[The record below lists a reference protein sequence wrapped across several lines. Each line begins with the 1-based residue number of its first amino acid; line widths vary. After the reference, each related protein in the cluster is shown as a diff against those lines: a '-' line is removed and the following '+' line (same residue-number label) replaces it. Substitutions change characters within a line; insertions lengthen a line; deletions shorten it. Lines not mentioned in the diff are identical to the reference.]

1 MNLEI
6 LSPILT
12 LHLCV
17 CADLV
22 RRHAGV
28 LGLSACILSS
38 PYDVPDWMP
47 QILMDLSD
55 HLNDPQPIEV
65 GACAHQYARTHA
77 HTHTLIYKHP
87 A

>member
-1 MNLEI
+1 MCVCV
-6 LSPILT
+6 
-12 LHLCV
+12 CV

-38 PYDVPDWMP
+38 PYHVPDWMP
-47 QILMDLSD
+47 RMLMELSH

-65 GACAHQYARTHA
+65 LHLTFD
-77 HTHTLIYKHP
+77 L
-87 A
+87 

>member
-1 MNLEI
+1 MRCGVTAE
-6 LSPILT
+6 SVCV
-12 LHLCV
+12 CV

-38 PYDVPDWMP
+38 PYHVPDWMP
-47 QILMDLSD
+47 RMLMELSH

-65 GACAHQYARTHA
+65 LHLTFD
-77 HTHTLIYKHP
+77 L
-87 A
+87 